1 MISLLD
7 VNVLLAIVW
16 SNNSN
21 HVEANAWFNNARQ
34 DGWATCLI
42 TESGFVRISC
52 NPTVVRRQVRPVE
65 AIEMLRTFTTD
76 PFHTFVPLDRPLAEI
91 PAEIQDRLS
100 GYRQIT
106 DAMLLSTAVQNDC
119 QLATF
124 DEGLANLLPPAMR
137 ESVHLIRG

>member
-7 VNVLLAIVW
+7 VNVLFALNW
-16 SNNSN
+16 PS
-21 HVEANAWFNNARQ
+21 HVLHLEAKSWFNNARQ

-42 TESGFVRISC
+42 TEAGFVRISC
-52 NPTVVRRQVRPVE
+52 NPTVVGRQVMPSE
-65 AIEMLRTFTTD
+65 AIQMLSTFTTD

-124 DEGLANLLPPAMR
+124 DEGLADLLPPAMR